1 MKRLLVFVLLFLFGV
16 MIPVGCTADSPDT
29 RNPGRTDTN
38 VLSIYNWSTYIDPD
52 VITQFEQEYD
62 VRVQYDTYESNDAL
76 LAKIQPGN
84 PGYDIIVP
92 TSDFV
97 EGMAAQG
104 LLKPLNHDNIPNLA
118 NVDPAFLDT
127 PFDPGNQY
135 SVPYQWGTAG
145 IGYNIEATG
154 EEITSWAQMFDP
166 KFAGKVALLEDSRA
180 MLGVVLIA
188 LGKNPNTTDPA
199 EIKAAV
205 DYIVEHKD
213 VVATFAPDT
222 GQDLLNQG
230 EVAIAVEWSGDVFQV
245 MEENENI
252 RYVIPEEGTIVWTDN
267 LAIPTG
273 ARNPEMAEKFINFI
287 LEPEIGA
294 KVSNYVKFGSPNKA
308 AIEQGLIAEEDLNNP
323 GIYPSPETFN
333 NLEYAQELGGD
344 TQLFDDAWTELKV
357 AIGQ

>member
-29 RNPGRTDTN
+29 SRPGQTDTN

-104 LLKPLNHDNIPNLA
+104 LLKPLNHDNIPNLV
-118 NVDPAFLDT
+118 NVDPTFLDT
-127 PFDPGNQY
+127 PFDPGNEY
-135 SVPYQWGTAG
+135 SVPYQWGTIG
-145 IGYNIEATG
+145 IGYDIEATG
-154 EEITSWAQMFDP
+154 EEITSWAQIFDP

-180 MLGVVLIA
+180 MLGAILIA
-188 LGKNPNTTDPA
+188 LGKDPNTTDPT

-205 DYIVEHKD
+205 DYIVEHKE

-222 GQDLLNQG
+222 GQDLLDQG
-230 EVAIAVEWSGDVFQV
+230 EVAIAVEWNGDVFQV
-245 MEENENI
+245 MEENDKI

-267 LAIPTG
+267 LAIPVG

-294 KVSNYVKFGSPNKA
+294 KISNYVKFGSPNQA
-308 AIEQGLIAEEDLNNP
+308 AIDQGLILEEDLNNL
-323 GIYPSPETFN
+323 GIYPSDATFSK
-333 NLEYAQELGGD
+333 LEYAQELGAD
-344 TQLFDDAWTELKV
+344 TQLYDDAWTELKV